1 MEVNAS
7 HDCKVCIVDAV
18 YSSGLALLRKSCVEV
33 FVKRSGT
40 VCMLRKHLHVLQ
52 LYISQASLGAD
63 ITTAKSSEVNVM
75 VPGSTPDADLAEHAI
90 PEQYVSKYENGKYV
104 TLPVSHSGG

>member
-1 MEVNAS
+1 
-7 HDCKVCIVDAV
+7 
-18 YSSGLALLRKSCVEV
+18 
-33 FVKRSGT
+33 
-40 VCMLRKHLHVLQ
+40 MLTNPCSVLQ

-75 VPGSTPDADLAEHAI
+75 VPGETPDADLIEHAI
-90 PEQYVSKYENGKYV
+90 PEQYVSQYKGGKYV

>member
-1 MEVNAS
+1 MLSTQEKMYN
-7 HDCKVCIVDAV
+7 CC
-18 YSSGLALLRKSCVEV
+18 LAR
-33 FVKRSGT
+33 RSREYGACPDHGRL
-40 VCMLRKHLHVLQ
+40 VLLQ

-75 VPGSTPDADLAEHAI
+75 VPGSTPDADLVEHAI
-90 PEQYVSKYENGKYV
+90 PEQYVSQYKDGKYV